1 MYQHCC
7 SASNKLLYFI
17 ISMSFKDKI
26 TFDKFIRGLVVIIGF
41 VLLYLLL
48 RRLSGVLIP
57 FFVAWIVAYMLYP
70 IVCFFQYKCR
80 LRSRTA
86 SILLTF
92 LLIILAIGAF
102 CQLILPPV
110 FDEVVRLKDIV
121 VSYVSSSSNG
131 RILPAEVED
140 FLKKNVDVKELTG
153 SFTFKDVTDFV
164 DERLPQVVNLIYG
177 SVDVLIGIV
186 SSFIAIIYMFFI
198 LLDYEQLNRGLMMI
212 FPRRYRPFV
221 RGLLTDVKVGMNEYF
236 RGQSL
241 IAFLVGVLFAI
252 GFVIIDFPLA
262 IPLGLFIGF
271 LNLVPYM
278 QGIGLIPTVV
288 LAILKAHDTGESF
301 WLILFAAIM
310 VFIVVQTIQ
319 DWILTPRIMGHVT
332 GLNPAMVFLSLS
344 VWGSLLG
351 IIGLIIALPLST
363 LIISYYRRYVV
374 NDDIDDECE
383 NPKRKKKV
391 KQAAD
396 NAEFPAESM
405 AETLPEGAP
414 DANSALKEAENEKK

>member
-1 MYQHCC
+1 
-7 SASNKLLYFI
+7 
-17 ISMSFKDKI
+17 MSFKEKI
-26 TFDKFIRGLVVIIGF
+26 TFDKFIRGLVVVIGCI
-41 VLLYLLL
+41 LLYLLI

-70 IVCFFQYKCR
+70 IVCFFQYKCH

-92 LLIILAIGAF
+92 LLIVIAIGAF
-102 CQLILPPV
+102 CQIILPPV
-110 FDEVVRLKDIV
+110 FDEVVRLKDIII
-121 VSYVSSSSNG
+121 SYVSSSG
-131 RILPAEVED
+131 HGHILPAEVED
-140 FLKKNVDVKELTG
+140 FLKSNVDVKELTRN
-153 SFTFKDVTDFV
+153 FTFKDLTDFV
-164 DERLPQVVNLIYG
+164 DERLPQLANLIYG
-177 SVDVLIGIV
+177 SVDVLIGVV

-198 LLDYEQLNRGLMMI
+198 LLDYEQLNRGLMLI

-221 RGLLTDVKVGMNEYF
+221 RGLLTDVKVGMNGYF

-374 NDDIDDECE
+374 NDDIESEEDEGS
-383 NPKRKKKV
+383 KRKKRLKPVSVDVEKTPESAPENASDVQKTPDTTV
-391 KQAAD
+391 KD
-396 NAEFPAESM
+396 
-405 AETLPEGAP
+405 
-414 DANSALKEAENEKK
+414 AENEKK

>member
-1 MYQHCC
+1 
-7 SASNKLLYFI
+7 
-17 ISMSFKDKI
+17 MSFKEKI
-26 TFDKFIRGLVVIIGF
+26 TFDKFIRGLVVVIGCM
-41 VLLYLLL
+41 LLYLLI

-70 IVCFFQYKCR
+70 IVCFFQYKCH

-92 LLIILAIGAF
+92 LLIIIAIGAF
-102 CQLILPPV
+102 CQIILPPV
-110 FDEVVRLKDIV
+110 FDEVVRLKDIII
-121 VSYVSSSSNG
+121 SYVTSSGNG
-131 RILPAEVED
+131 HILPAEVED
-140 FLKKNVDVKELTG
+140 FLKSNVDVKELTRN
-153 SFTFKDVTDFV
+153 FTFKDITDFI
-164 DERLPQVVNLIYG
+164 DERLPQLANLIYG
-177 SVDVLIGIV
+177 SVDVLIGVV

-198 LLDYEQLNRGLMMI
+198 LLDYEQLNRGLMLI

-221 RGLLTDVKVGMNEYF
+221 RGLLTDVKVGMNGYF

-288 LAILKAHDTGESF
+288 LAILKAHDTGENF

-374 NDDIDDECE
+374 NDDINNEADER
-383 NPKRKKKV
+383 NKRKKRLKPVSVDVEKTPESAPENASDVQKTPDTTV
-391 KQAAD
+391 K
-396 NAEFPAESM
+396 
-405 AETLPEGAP
+405 ET
-414 DANSALKEAENEKK
+414 ENEKK

>member
-1 MYQHCC
+1 MCRHIGGAGY
-7 SASNKLLYFI
+7 NFLYI
-17 ISMSFKDKI
+17 YYGMSFKDKI
-26 TFDKFIRGLVVIIGF
+26 TFDKFIRGLVVIVGC
-41 VLLYLLL
+41 VLLYLLI

-92 LLIILAIGAF
+92 LLIIFAIGAF
-102 CQLILPPV
+102 CQIIIPPV

-121 VSYVSSSSNG
+121 VSYVTSSSKG
-131 RILPAEVED
+131 HILPAEVEN
-140 FLKKNVDVKELTG
+140 FLKSNVDVKELTG
-153 SFTFKDVTDFV
+153 NFTFKDVTDFV
-164 DERLPQVVNLIYG
+164 DERLPQLVNLIYG

-198 LLDYEQLNRGLMMI
+198 LLDYEQLNRGLMLI

-221 RGLLTDVKVGMNEYF
+221 RGLFTDVKVGMNGYF

-374 NDDIDDECE
+374 NDDIDDDDGTGG
-383 NPKRKKKV
+383 RKKKI
-391 KQAAD
+391 KSAPEQAKNKPEAV
-396 NAEFPAESM
+396 AESC
-405 AETLPEGAP
+405 AESSDVAVSTVK
-414 DANSALKEAENEKK
+414 DTENEKK